1 MKDFERMTRKD
12 LIVFCLM
19 GVFAGVVIGIGGGAF
34 LYAIATIE
42 SGWGRLVGGFLFA
55 LGMYVII
62 SFHMRLFTGMIGEI
76 PVMGVKNMWR
86 LPVCLLCNTLGVF
99 LSAFLIQYSP
109 IAEIVELRAA
119 GLIESKLSASNW
131 GWNAVCSGTLCGIL
145 INISVWS
152 AKQAPKRG
160 LSASFGVILP
170 IIVFAFC
177 GFDHSVANMLYFYYL
192 GEFSWRVVGYA
203 LLAVLGNII
212 GGVMLPFIVF
222 FRDYHRP
229 KPDSQVSTNE

>member
-1 MKDFERMTRKD
+1 MKDFERMSRKD
-12 LIVFCLM
+12 FIIFCLM
-19 GVFAGVVIGIGGGAF
+19 GIFAGIVIGIGGGAF
-34 LYAIATIE
+34 LYSLEIFPD
-42 SGWGRLVGGFLFA
+42 GWGRLVGGFLFA
-55 LGMYVII
+55 LGMYAII

-86 LPVCLLCNTLGVF
+86 LPLCLLCNTLGVF
-99 LSAFLIQYSP
+99 FAAGIIKYSP
-109 IAEIVELRAA
+109 IADVIIPRAA
-119 GLIESKLSASNW
+119 SLIEGKLTAENW

-145 INISVWS
+145 INVSVWS
-152 AKQAPKRG
+152 AKQAPRRG
-160 LSASFGVILP
+160 LSASFGVVLP

-192 GEFSWRVVGYA
+192 GELSWRVVGYA

-222 FRDYHRP
+222 FRDWHRANDASS
-229 KPDSQVSTNE
+229 K